1 LESSSQRLA
10 RSNTIQSQWL
20 LKMKG
25 HRPYLLFAAAAFI
38 ALSAM
43 AITLFAQTEPTTS
56 KEEKIKAMASAAA
69 SQKVFEIL
77 TLDIKP
83 GRRDEFHK
91 VYVTQSVPLLKKW
104 KFDLVAYGP
113 SLHDANSYY
122 VIRRF
127 KSLEDRE
134 KSEEAFYSSDDWKSG
149 PRDAIMGLV
158 DHFAY
163 AVVSTETLEKVEA
176 AIESDTY
183 SKQP

>member
-1 LESSSQRLA
+1 MHS
-10 RSNTIQSQWL
+10 
-20 LKMKG
+20 
-25 HRPYLLFAAAAFI
+25 HRPYLLFAVALLI
-38 ALSAM
+38 ALSAV
-43 AITLFAQTEPTTS
+43 AVTLFAQTERTTGT
-56 KEEKIKAMASAAA
+56 EEKISALASRAV
-69 SQKVFEIL
+69 SQEVFEIL
-77 TLDIKP
+77 TLEIKA

-104 KFDLVAYGP
+104 NFDLVAYGP

-134 KSEEAFYSSDDWKSG
+134 KSEDAFYGSNDWKSG
-149 PRDAIMGLV
+149 PRDAITGLV

-163 AVVSTETLEKVEA
+163 AVASSETLKKVGV
-176 AIESDTY
+176 AIQSDTH

>member
-1 LESSSQRLA
+1 
-10 RSNTIQSQWL
+10 
-20 LKMKG
+20 M
-25 HRPYLLFAAAAFI
+25 I
-38 ALSAM
+38 ALNVPVV
-43 AITLFAQTEPTTS
+43 TLFAQTEHITG
-56 KEEKIKAMASAAA
+56 KEERTRAMASPAA
-69 SQKVFEIL
+69 SQEVFEIL
-77 TLDIKP
+77 TLDIKA

>member
-1 LESSSQRLA
+1 
-10 RSNTIQSQWL
+10 
-20 LKMKG
+20 MKG

-43 AITLFAQTEPTTS
+43 AVTLLAQTQHTKDTEGKT
-56 KEEKIKAMASAAA
+56 KAMASAAA

>member
-1 LESSSQRLA
+1 M
-10 RSNTIQSQWL
+10 RS
-20 LKMKG
+20 
-25 HRPYLLFAAAAFI
+25 HRPYLLFALGLSI

-43 AITLFAQTEPTTS
+43 AVTMFAQTERTTGTD
-56 KEEKIKAMASAAA
+56 EKISVLANPAA
-69 SQKVFEIL
+69 SQEVFEIL
-77 TLDIKP
+77 TLEIKP

-104 KFDLVAYGP
+104 NFDLVAYGP

-134 KSEEAFYSSDDWKSG
+134 KSEDAFYSSNDWKSG
-149 PRDAIMGLV
+149 PRNAIMGLV

-163 AVVSTETLEKVEA
+163 AVASAETLKKVGA
-176 AIESDTY
+176 AIGSDTH

>member
-1 LESSSQRLA
+1 MGS
-10 RSNTIQSQWL
+10 
-20 LKMKG
+20 
-25 HRPYLLFAAAAFI
+25 HRPYLLFALGLSI

-43 AITLFAQTEPTTS
+43 AVTMFAQTERTTGT
-56 KEEKIKAMASAAA
+56 EEQIRVLASPAA
-69 SQKVFEIL
+69 SQEVFEIL
-77 TLDIKP
+77 TLEIKP

-104 KFDLVAYGP
+104 NFDLVAYGP

-134 KSEEAFYSSDDWKSG
+134 KSEDAFYSSNDWKSG
-149 PRDAIMGLV
+149 PRNAIMGLV

-163 AVVSTETLEKVEA
+163 AVASAETLKKVGA
-176 AIESDTY
+176 AIESDTH

>member
-1 LESSSQRLA
+1 MTFENAQSSTLPVVCTGAIDCPQCNGRHDVRSNGTHNGYRRKNQRLA
-10 RSNTIQSQWL
+10 N
-20 LKMKG
+20 
-25 HRPYLLFAAAAFI
+25 P
-38 ALSAM
+38 
-43 AITLFAQTEPTTS
+43 
-56 KEEKIKAMASAAA
+56 AA
-69 SQKVFEIL
+69 SQEVFEIL
-77 TLDIKP
+77 TLEIKP

-104 KFDLVAYGP
+104 NFDLVAYGP

-134 KSEEAFYSSDDWKSG
+134 KSEDAFYSSNDWKSG
-149 PRDAIMGLV
+149 PRNAIMGLV

-163 AVVSTETLEKVEA
+163 AVASAETLKKVGA
-176 AIESDTY
+176 AIESDTH

>member
-1 LESSSQRLA
+1 M
-10 RSNTIQSQWL
+10 RS
-20 LKMKG
+20 
-25 HRPYLLFAAAAFI
+25 HRPYLLFALGLSI

-43 AITLFAQTEPTTS
+43 AVTMFAQTERTTGT
-56 KEEKIKAMASAAA
+56 EEKISVLASPAA
-69 SQKVFEIL
+69 SQEVFEIL
-77 TLDIKP
+77 TLEIKP

-91 VYVTQSVPLLKKW
+91 VYVTRSVPLLKKW
-104 KFDLVAYGP
+104 NFDLVAYGP

-134 KSEEAFYSSDDWKSG
+134 KSEDAFYSSTDWKSG
-149 PRDAIMGLV
+149 PRNAIIGLV

-163 AVVSTETLEKVEA
+163 AVASAETLKKVGA
-176 AIESDTY
+176 AIESDTH

>member
-1 LESSSQRLA
+1 M
-10 RSNTIQSQWL
+10 RS
-20 LKMKG
+20 
-25 HRPYLLFAAAAFI
+25 HRPYLLFALGLSI

-43 AITLFAQTEPTTS
+43 AVTMFAQTERTTRT
-56 KEEKIKAMASAAA
+56 EEKISVLASPAA
-69 SQKVFEIL
+69 SQEVFEIL
-77 TLDIKP
+77 TLEIKP

-104 KFDLVAYGP
+104 NFDLVAYGP

-134 KSEEAFYSSDDWKSG
+134 KSEDAFYSSNDWKSG
-149 PRDAIMGLV
+149 PRNAIMGLV

-163 AVVSTETLEKVEA
+163 AVASAETLKKVGA
-176 AIESDTY
+176 AIESDTH